1 MTIEESTENMTLADM
16 PFLVRFSD
24 KVGRFA
30 ESLGKL
36 ATLLFL
42 PLVLLTVWD
51 VFQRKV
57 LKYFGDYLLANG
69 YTDFRNE
76 MYDVLLKIL
85 PFQSTILQ
93 EMEWHFHAALV
104 ALVLGYGYA
113 YNRHVR
119 VDLVRETLSFRKQAW
134 IEFLGCT
141 FFMVPFC
148 LLIVWFAGDYAYEA
162 FTSNEQSASLVGLH
176 YRWIIKS
183 IFMFGLIIAALTG
196 IAVWIQTALV
206 LFGPKE
212 LRFELMTLERP
223 EEKIDRRLSI
233 DVTERQSLSDRQKLA
248 GS

>member
-119 VDLVRETLSFRKQAW
+119 VDLVR
-134 IEFLGCT
+134 
-141 FFMVPFC
+141 
-148 LLIVWFAGDYAYEA
+148 
-162 FTSNEQSASLVGLH
+162 
-176 YRWIIKS
+176 
-183 IFMFGLIIAALTG
+183 
-196 IAVWIQTALV
+196 
-206 LFGPKE
+206 
-212 LRFELMTLERP
+212 
-223 EEKIDRRLSI
+223 
-233 DVTERQSLSDRQKLA
+233 
-248 GS
+248 